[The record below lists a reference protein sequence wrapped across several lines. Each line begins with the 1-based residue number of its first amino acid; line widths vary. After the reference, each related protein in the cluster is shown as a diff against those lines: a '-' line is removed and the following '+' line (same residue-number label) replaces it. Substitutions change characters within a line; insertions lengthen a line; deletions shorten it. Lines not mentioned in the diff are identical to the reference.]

1 MKDETAV
8 RAATEDATII
18 AQVYAIARA
27 IPSGQVLSYGAVG
40 ARCRP
45 PISGYIC
52 GRIMHGAVDDVPWW
66 RVVAK
71 DGSLPIAKRNPTLA
85 REQRDKLAAEG
96 VTFDDE
102 GRIHMSEFA
111 VK

>member
-1 MKDETAV
+1 MTTPSHDE
-8 RAATEDATII
+8 EILQQKII
-18 AQVYAIARA
+18 EQVFAHARSIPAGRVIA
-27 IPSGQVLSYGAVG
+27 YGALG
-40 ARCRP
+40 ALCTP

-52 GRIMHGAVDDVPWW
+52 GRIMNQTLDDVPWW

-85 REQRDKLAAEG
+85 KEQRDKLAAEG

-102 GRIHMSEFA
+102 GRIPMSEFA
-111 VK
+111 MK